1 MEDIFFSDGKNL
13 LKIII
18 ATVVSYFA
26 ILAIIRVMGK
36 RTLAKMNAFDFVV
49 TVTLGSTLSSMLL
62 NKVPVLDGTVAVLI
76 IVSLQY
82 LIAYLAQRSQTI
94 EKTINSTPTILFY
107 NGEFIKEALEKERI
121 TKEEVLA
128 EIRSYRLEQLSE
140 VRAVI
145 MEINGTFSVIKKDS
159 GEEPTSLKDLNP
171 DI

>member
-1 MEDIFFSDGKNL
+1 
-13 LKIII
+13 
-18 ATVVSYFA
+18 
-26 ILAIIRVMGK
+26 
-36 RTLAKMNAFDFVV
+36 MNAFDFVV

-62 NKVPVLDGTVAVLI
+62 NKVPILDGTIVVFI

-107 NGEFIKEALEKERI
+107 NGEFIKDALEKERI
-121 TKEEVLA
+121 TEEEILA

-145 MEINGTFSVIKKDS
+145 MEINGTFSVIKKDT
-159 GEEPTSLKDLNP
+159 GERPTSLKDLTP
-171 DI
+171 